1 MPTTARFYRCRVHD
15 GATAIATFTSPA
27 TAGGNAL
34 VVTSVRGGV
43 NPYIAEPPSG
53 DGQSIDLVTGASEI
67 GEYHVQVIDETVATA
82 TRVVTSVLADAT
94 ARWQLLSRR
103 AVIEWSADGA
113 TWTTMVLGYLNSLRL
128 SGALVWDL
136 TIGETRRVELRSLL
150 FRDVSPPTVPGA
162 VLLSPSCLI
171 GGPIR
176 HGVGY
181 GLKATAFSG
190 VEDFGPARFR
200 VTWIGHQNANELSLE
215 LVGGWLAPY
224 YAKQYAEFKRDEIEA
239 ANLYAKEFFAPDD
252 VSWAWNPAS
261 DSNCYGSFPGL
272 AAQLRRVSDGAVV
285 TCRPLAIA
293 ARKVSSFPL
302 HDPSNHGPFGTYDE
316 LVTKDNPLR
325 VEWLTATM
333 GPKPAV
339 GTLFDV
345 VVYPR
350 EPTAAFPIHE
360 RGHPVDL
367 VTAKFTAAGVAY
379 DAAAAATARAAINTV
394 YGGAVVCELTWD
406 GTQKLAQYA
415 QELLAFFG
423 VGLRVSGAGA
433 LQMFGLRHS
442 PPASG
447 VTITLAHLRDAETD
461 TFDLG
466 EDSAVT
472 TAEQRT
478 REYLYT
484 RASER
489 LTDGTSVPLD
499 NLRPAWHTVKGATDD
514 TVDPSAQ
521 RTHRWEIPGRVLVDG
536 RPQYLEAMAAA
547 AGNWLVN
554 WRRRGVPEFEL
565 RCLST
570 VTAQVGDVVT
580 VNLPHIPVAVTAAV
594 PTTQRGQAAISARVL
609 RRTETP
615 AGPDLRLV
623 YAPALNQAPLPS
635 PATRSREPGL
645 MILPKIELEP
655 LASETARVVLVT
667 LVNALD
673 ILAAR
678 QLVVFEYAFVTAG
691 EPAPT
696 GSGTQVGPYDPAD
709 APAEP
714 VRYALPSAPAGSVVW
729 VRARTVTP
737 NAGGTSAWT
746 EWISLSLSLLPE
758 GVRVSWI
765 LSPLTG
771 SGVRCEL
778 SVTDPAGTIARVE
791 MRFKQ
796 RFADAWPGGATW
808 PPESVIAP
816 NDPDVDPRIYQLD
829 GTLIDGYEGYFGYR
843 LSAYTPPEDPEDPE
857 AVGTFTVLEERTI
870 PVGSGANRPAVLAI
884 RGRAFARSRESG
896 GSYAVGQTGATITVD
911 ARTKSVRVLASK
923 TAVPTEV
930 EVAAS
935 SVVYNIAAG
944 SFTTETDPLVT
955 LTYGEQAFIAVLPYA
970 GAAGTGAVGAL
981 AWDAVRYGEA
991 TSGEVGRSRI
1001 DPKTA
1006 YTDTLANFT
1015 AGLQVN
1021 GSPVLTATSSPDFFT
1036 VGGSYGGNS
1045 GIEIG
1050 NDMAVGTTPFID
1062 FHFGVGSANDYSGR
1076 LISRGQHQLAAEFL
1090 NQNVGKFLVAG
1101 YALMRPLTYGGLR
1114 LPDMTSGWAGIEFSG
1129 AGINFMVG
1137 SRYQGMHTAAGW
1149 IYQWDNGSLAIGSVP
1164 PARVPAGTFNAGV
1177 YTFPGQISVTG
1188 IAHFSTAEAQHFNAL
1203 SSITIA
1209 GTPVASVII
1218 STLDPS
1224 GTLPAG
1230 TLWCKVAPP

>member
-1 MPTTARFYRCRVHD
+1 MPITARFYRCRVHD
-15 GATAIATFTSPA
+15 GATALGTFTSPA

-82 TRVVTSVLADAT
+82 TRVVTSVLADSN

-103 AVIEWSADGA
+103 AVIEWSTDGA
-113 TWTTMVLGYLNSLRL
+113 TWTTMVLGYLNNLRL
-128 SGALVWDL
+128 AGALVWDL

-150 FRDVSPPTVPGA
+150 FRDVAPPTAGGA
-162 VLLSPSCLI
+162 VLISPSCLI

-176 HGVGY
+176 QGVGY
-181 GLKATAFSG
+181 GLKMTAFAG
-190 VEDFGPARFR
+190 VEDFGPVRFR
-200 VTWIGHQNANELSLE
+200 VTSIGHQNAKELSLE

-261 DSNCYGSFPGL
+261 DSNCFGSFPGL
-272 AAQLRRVSDGAVV
+272 AAQLRRVSNGAVV

-333 GPKPAV
+333 GPKPPV

-350 EPTAAFPIHE
+350 EPSAAFPIHE

-367 VTAKFTAAGVAY
+367 VTAKFTAAGVTY
-379 DAAAAATARAAINTV
+379 DAAAAAAARAAINTV
-394 YGGAVVCELTWD
+394 YGGDVVCELTWD
-406 GTQKLAQYA
+406 GSQKLAQYA

-433 LQMFGLRHS
+433 LQMFGLRHAVPS
-442 PPASG
+442 SG

-536 RPQYLEAMAAA
+536 RPQNLEAMAAA

-570 VTAQVGDVVT
+570 VTAQVGDTVT
-580 VNLPHIPVAVTAAV
+580 VNLPQLPVAVTAAV

-645 MILPKIELEP
+645 AVLPEITLEP
-655 LASETARVVLVT
+655 SASETARVVLVT
-667 LVNALD
+667 LLNALT

-678 QLVVFEYAFVTAG
+678 QLVVFEYAFVG
-691 EPAPT
+691 IGDPAPT

-714 VRYALPSAPAGSVVW
+714 VRYALPAAPQGSVAW
-729 VRARTVTP
+729 VRARSVVP
-737 NAGGTSAWT
+737 NSGGTSAWT
-746 EWISLSLSLLPE
+746 DWISLSLSLLPE
-758 GVRVSWI
+758 GVRVSWL
-765 LSPLTG
+765 LSPLAG

-778 SVTDPAGTIARVE
+778 SLTDPANTIGRVE
-791 MRFKQ
+791 MRFKPG
-796 RFADAWPGGATW
+796 FGDAWPAYTVL
-808 PPESVIAP
+808 S
-816 NDPDVDPRIYQLD
+816 PDVAGVDPRLYHVD
-829 GTLIDGYEGYFGYR
+829 GTLVDGYQGYFAYR
-843 LSAYTPPEDPEDPE
+843 LSGPGP
-857 AVGTFTVLEERTI
+857 TFPVLEERTI
-870 PVGSGANRPAVLAI
+870 PVGSGADLPAVLAI
-884 RGRAFARSRESG
+884 KLRPFARSREAPAG
-896 GSYAVGQTGATITVD
+896 TQYQVGDTGAQITVD
-911 ARTKSVRVLASK
+911 ARVRSIR
-923 TAVPTEV
+923 
-930 EVAAS
+930 VAAS
-935 SVVYNIAAG
+935 TTAPPTAG
-944 SFTTETDPLVT
+944 ETAGAGTLIDIPAGVRTVETSTLFT
-955 LTYGEQAFIAVLPYA
+955 LTYGQQGFVSVLPYS

-981 AWDAVRYGEA
+981 AWDSARYGEFQSEEA
-991 TSGEVGRSRI
+991 GRTRLGAGAN
-1001 DPKTA
+1001 TA
-1006 YTDTLANFT
+1006 RLDALANFT

-1021 GSPVLTATSSPDFFT
+1021 GSPVVTATSSPDFFT
-1036 VGGSYGGNS
+1036 VGGNYGGNS
-1045 GIEIG
+1045 GIELG
-1050 NDMAVGTTPFID
+1050 NDLAVGTTPFID
-1062 FHFGVGSANDYSGR
+1062 FHFGVGSTNDYSGR

-1090 NQNVGKFLVAG
+1090 NQSLGRFLVAG

-1149 IYQWDNGSLAIGSVP
+1149 IYQWDNGTLAIGSVP
-1164 PARVPAGTFNAGV
+1164 PARVPAGTFQSGTYA
-1177 YTFPGQISVTG
+1177 FPGSISVSG
-1188 IAHFSTAEAQHFNAL
+1188 IGNFATLQATNLNVINSMFVGANPVST
-1203 SSITIA
+1203 
-1209 GTPVASVII
+1209 VVI
-1218 STLDPS
+1218 STLAPS
-1224 GTLPAG
+1224 GAG
-1230 TLWCKVAPP
+1230 VAGQFWARVDP